1 MVSGLIN
8 AHRWLVAINSR
19 LGGDPVKAA
28 GHRAVIAEIIQ
39 RRKAALAQ

>member
-1 MVSGLIN
+1 MIPGFIN

-19 LGGDPVKAA
+19 PGGDLAKAA

-39 RRKAALAQ
+39 RRKVALAQ